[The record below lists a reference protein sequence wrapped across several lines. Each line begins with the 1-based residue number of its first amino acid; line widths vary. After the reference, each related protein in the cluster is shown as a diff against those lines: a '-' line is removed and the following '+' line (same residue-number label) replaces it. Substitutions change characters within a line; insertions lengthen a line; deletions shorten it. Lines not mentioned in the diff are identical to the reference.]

1 MVVVLCR
8 YLLTQHFTYSLK
20 IYKLDSMTLG
30 YITDFYFIIVLMSCI
45 IISLS
50 SGLEVATNIV
60 KVARVSLLI
69 LSIPFLYKALFLSK
83 KYKNIVA
90 PILLF
95 PSIKL

>member
-1 MVVVLCR
+1 
-8 YLLTQHFTYSLK
+8 
-20 IYKLDSMTLG
+20 MTLG
-30 YITDFYFIIVLMSCI
+30 YITEFYFIIVLMSCI

-90 PILLF
+90 SILLF
-95 PSIKL
+95 HQ

>member
-1 MVVVLCR
+1 
-8 YLLTQHFTYSLK
+8 
-20 IYKLDSMTLG
+20 MTLG

-95 PSIKL
+95 HQQSYDS

>member
-1 MVVVLCR
+1 
-8 YLLTQHFTYSLK
+8 
-20 IYKLDSMTLG
+20 MTLG
-30 YITDFYFIIVLMSCI
+30 YITEFYFIIVLMNCI

-95 PSIKL
+95 HQQSYDS